1 MDHLI
6 KISDPRTTA
15 PASEEVAAPAVSV
28 SALQARLDAWF
39 EGLCERDAVWRELQS
54 EKAAGWASAAV
65 EAQWR
70 RREQSFSKNT
80 DRSAGNYGVPSTRK
94 YVAFYQEW
102 LPRLA
107 PDFFYARRWAT
118 NLCRR
123 GRESGWDVRD
133 ARDNV
138 WVEGSRVQLGYRSR
152 RLRYGLCSS

>member
-80 DRSAGNYGVPSTRK
+80 DRSAVNYGVPST
-94 YVAFYQEW
+94 
-102 LPRLA
+102 LA
-107 PDFFYARRWAT
+107 TKARAGLLYARRWAT

-138 WVEGSRVQLGYRSR
+138 WVEGSRVQLGY
-152 RLRYGLCSS
+152 